1 MHLGLIFTVLYES
14 IVILVF
20 KSSETRTLKDVAN
33 FLYSEIVGSGLV
45 TSNVEVVFQLL
56 SVGP

>member
-20 KSSETRTLKDVAN
+20 KSGETRTLKDVAN

-56 SVGP
+56 SLGP